1 MLLWVMVICFVNLS
15 IKFCIDYFRYIDKRT
30 GNSAE
35 VGFPVLFLC
44 PFVWEKEK
52 RKILRRIL
60 TNGWSKSSVLPV
72 FSRWMLLL
80 DVVFKANNLK
90 YNNISLKIASQNRI
104 FLRKRPF
111 TREFA
116 KELPFEQERGCH
128 SLLPLSRPK
137 GGRI

>member
-1 MLLWVMVICFVNLS
+1 
-15 IKFCIDYFRYIDKRT
+15 
-30 GNSAE
+30 
-35 VGFPVLFLC
+35 
-44 PFVWEKEK
+44 
-52 RKILRRIL
+52 
-60 TNGWSKSSVLPV
+60 
-72 FSRWMLLL
+72 MLLL